1 MQISRAAVLGLLS
14 CALPHQAIA
23 APSPAPADAPA
34 ATLAERATTTL
45 SDVVIFS
52 PPSNAGWV
60 DPRVLYAR
68 AVALSSGDLLATW
81 ENYSPEPPQVYF
93 PVYKS
98 TDKGK
103 TWSKDAIGQ
112 IRDTENNWGMRYQPT
127 LFELPQAV
135 GDFPKGTVLAAGN
148 SIPTDLSKT
157 KIDVYAS
164 RDGGA
169 TWTFVSS
176 VASGGEARPNNGL
189 TPVWEPLFMVFNN
202 QLVIYYS
209 DQRDPKYG
217 QKLVHQTTTD
227 LKTWG
232 PIVDDIR
239 DDAAYAARPG
249 MPAVAPLPDGRYI
262 YAYEACGTDGC
273 KIHYRLPQSPVN
285 NVNAAQDFS
294 LKSDKGNRPTSS
306 PNVVVW
312 NNDTIVLSA
321 GSGSQ
326 VFVNRKLGDPNAWVE
341 YATPQPA
348 AYSRG
353 IMLLGKDDPD
363 ALLLIGAGGLP
374 PSTTNRV
381 SVSVIDLRATLAG
394 AGTAGAGAGSAAGG
408 AAAGKPATAGGA
420 LFSSG
425 DLNGNANNGASGQP
439 ATQGAAQTSG
449 VAKRRGLVPKLRL

>member
-1 MQISRAAVLGLLS
+1 MQICRAAVVGLLS
-14 CALPHQAIA
+14 CALPQLAQA
-23 APSPAPADAPA
+23 APSPSPA

-45 SDVVIFS
+45 SDVTIFS

-68 AVALSSGDLLATW
+68 AVSLSSSPGTLLATW
-81 ENYSPEPPQVYF
+81 ENYSPEPPLVHF

-98 TDKGK
+98 TDKGQ
-103 TWSKDAIGQ
+103 TWTQVGAV
-112 IRDTENNWGMRYQPT
+112 RDTENNWGMRYQPT

-135 GDFPKGTVLAAGN
+135 GEFPAGTVLAAGN

-164 RDGGA
+164 TDGGA
-169 TWTFVSS
+169 TWKFASS

-189 TPVWEPLFMVFNN
+189 TPVWEPLLMVFDN

-209 DQRDPKYG
+209 DQRDAKYG

-227 LKTWG
+227 LKAWSAL
-232 PIVDDIR
+232 VDDVR
-239 DDAAYAARPG
+239 DDANYAARPG

-262 YAYEACGTDGC
+262 YAYEQCGTDGC
-273 KIHYRLPQSPVN
+273 RVHYRLPADPLTGVLSAPSYGLQSTR
-285 NVNAAQDFS
+285 
-294 LKSDKGNRPTSS
+294 GTRPTSS
-306 PNVVVW
+306 PYVVVW

-326 VFVNRKLGDPNAWVE
+326 LFVNRKLGDPAAWVE

-353 IMLLGKDDPD
+353 LALLGKDNPD
-363 ALLLIGAGGLP
+363 ALMLIGAGGLP
-374 PSTTNRV
+374 PSSTNRV
-381 SVSVIDLRATLAG
+381 SVSVIDLRATLG
-394 AGTAGAGAGSAAGG
+394 MSSAALSSSDIKNGNSNIGSGDGQAAASNG
-408 AAAGKPATAGGA
+408 AAV
-420 LFSSG
+420 SSG
-425 DLNGNANNGASGQP
+425 
-439 ATQGAAQTSG
+439 G
-449 VAKRRGLVPKLRL
+449 VRRRTLPPWRRN

>member
-1 MQISRAAVLGLLS
+1 MMQISRAAVFGLLS
-14 CALPHQAIA
+14 FALPPPATA
-23 APSPAPADAPA
+23 APSPA

-68 AVALSSGDLLATW
+68 AVALSSGALLATW
-81 ENYSPEPPQVYF
+81 ENYSPEPPQVHF
-93 PVYKS
+93 PIYKS

-103 TWSKDAIGQ
+103 TWGSGPIGKVE
-112 IRDTENNWGMRYQPT
+112 DTENGWGMRYQPT

-135 GDFPKGTVLAAGN
+135 GDFPAGTILAAGN

-157 KIDVYAS
+157 KIDIYAS

-169 TWTFVSS
+169 TWTFASS

-189 TPVWEPLFMVFNN
+189 TPVWEPMFMVFNN
-202 QLVIYYS
+202 QLVCYYS
-209 DQRDPKYG
+209 DQRDAKYG

-232 PIVDDIR
+232 PIVDDVR
-239 DDAAYAARPG
+239 DDANYAARPG

-262 YAYEACGTDGC
+262 YAYEQCGTDGC
-273 KIHYRLPQSPVN
+273 KVHYRLAQSPVD
-285 NVNAAQDFS
+285 VLSAPSFS
-294 LKSDKGNRPTSS
+294 LQSTKGTRPTSS
-306 PNVVVW
+306 PYVVIW

-326 VFVNRKLGDPNAWVE
+326 IFVNRKLGDPASWVE
-341 YATPQPA
+341 YATPQPG

-353 IMLLGKDDPD
+353 LALLGKDDPD

-381 SVSVIDLRATLAG
+381 SR
-394 AGTAGAGAGSAAGG
+394 
-408 AAAGKPATAGGA
+408 
-420 LFSSG
+420 
-425 DLNGNANNGASGQP
+425 
-439 ATQGAAQTSG
+439 
-449 VAKRRGLVPKLRL
+449 KRK

>member
-1 MQISRAAVLGLLS
+1 MQICRAAVLGLVS
-14 CALPHQAIA
+14 VALPQLALA
-23 APSPAPADAPA
+23 APSPSAPD
-34 ATLAERATTTL
+34 ATLAKRATTTL
-45 SDVVIFS
+45 SDVTIFS

-68 AVALSSGDLLATW
+68 A
-81 ENYSPEPPQVYF
+81 NYSPEPPLVYF

-103 TWSKDAIGQ
+103 TWTQVGAV
-112 IRDTENNWGMRYQPT
+112 RDTENDWGLRYQPT

-135 GDFPKGTVLAAGN
+135 GAFPAGTVLAAGN

-164 RDGGA
+164 TDGGA
-169 TWTFVSS
+169 TWTFASS

-189 TPVWEPLFMVFNN
+189 TPVWEPMFMVFDN
-202 QLVIYYS
+202 QLVCYYS

-232 PIVDDIR
+232 SIVDDVR
-239 DDAAYAARPG
+239 DDANYAARPG
-249 MPAVAPLPDGRYI
+249 MPAI
-262 YAYEACGTDGC
+262 QCGTDGC
-273 KIHYRLPQSPVN
+273 RVHYRLPQSPVD
-285 NVNAAQDFS
+285 VLSAPSYS
-294 LKSDKGNRPTSS
+294 LQSTKGTRPTSS
-306 PNVVVW
+306 PYVVVW
-312 NNDTIVLSA
+312 NNDTVVLSA

-326 VFVNRKLGDPNAWVE
+326 LFVNRQLGAPDAWVE
-341 YATPQPA
+341 HATPQPA

-353 IMLLGKDDPD
+353 LALLGQADPD

-381 SVSVIDLRATLAG
+381 SVSVIDLRATL
-394 AGTAGAGAGSAAGG
+394 GSSTSG
-408 AAAGKPATAGGA
+408 AAAAAAAAAANSNSNSNSNSILNSNDIIGSGDGQAAASNGA
-420 LFSSG
+420 AVSSG
-425 DLNGNANNGASGQP
+425 
-439 ATQGAAQTSG
+439 G
-449 VAKRRGLVPKLRL
+449 VRRRHLPPWRRNY